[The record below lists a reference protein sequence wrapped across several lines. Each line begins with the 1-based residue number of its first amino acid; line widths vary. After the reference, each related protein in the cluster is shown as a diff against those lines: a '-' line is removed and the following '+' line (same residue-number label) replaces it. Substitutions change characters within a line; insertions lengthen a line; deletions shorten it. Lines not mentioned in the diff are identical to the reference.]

1 MKCGYGH
8 YVRLMENFNI
18 VVDVFLGLDDGFQ
31 DVIAD
36 ITRRMG
42 EGMAKYITLEV
53 GALCCPSAAAQD
65 ELADTAQRSVPLI
78 AR

>member
-8 YVRLMENFNI
+8 YVRLMENFGT
-18 VVDVFLGLDDGFQ
+18 VVDVFLTLDSSFQ

-42 EGMAKYITLEV
+42 AGMAEFISKEV
-53 GALCCPSAAAQD
+53 RCP
-65 ELADTAQRSVPLI
+65 
-78 AR
+78 